1 MAPGQLIFAGRNMAY
16 RYMKRSLPALLSL
29 SAVILAGCANR
40 PQPLYHWGSFQEQQY
55 AYFKGDKGPE
65 DAIQQLEQTREEAKA
80 RGKPVPPG
88 FQAHLGM
95 LYGQTGRTDLFEQNL
110 LAERQ
115 QFPESSAYVDFLLK
129 KNQKR

>member
-1 MAPGQLIFAGRNMAY
+1 MLRTHPKQGPL
-16 RYMKRSLPALLSL
+16 LLTALL
-29 SAVILAGCANR
+29 AATLAGCATR
-40 PQPLYHWGSFQEQQY
+40 QQPLYYWGNFQDQQY

-65 DAIQQLEQTREEAKA
+65 DGIQNLERVREEARS
-80 RGKPVPPG
+80 RGRPVPPG

-115 QFPESSAYVDFLLK
+115 QFPESAVYVDFLLK
-129 KNQKR
+129 KKQKQEGSR

>member
-1 MAPGQLIFAGRNMAY
+1 MSHEHSKHRPLLLAG
-16 RYMKRSLPALLSL
+16 LL
-29 SAVILAGCANR
+29 AVVLTGCANR
-40 PQPLYHWGSFQEQQY
+40 PQPLYHWGSFQDQQY

-65 DAIQQLEQTREEAKA
+65 EGIQELEKIREEAKS

-88 FQAHLGM
+88 LQAHLVM
-95 LYGQTGRTDLFEQNL
+95 LYGQAGRTDLFEQNL
-110 LAERQ
+110 QAERQ